1 MTYFVITAYT
11 IGEELWL
18 TLLPTFDLH
27 TQIVKIKPNT
37 QEAADL
43 VAVTGLSW
51 QQLTQT
57 PALLEKETI
66 YMRIQ
71 EDD

>member
-1 MTYFVITAYT
+1 MTYVVITAYT

-37 QEAADL
+37 QQAADL
-43 VAVTGLSW
+43 AAVTGLSW
-51 QQLTQT
+51 SQITQT
-57 PALLEKETI
+57 PALLEKQTI
-66 YMRIQ
+66 YIRI
-71 EDD
+71 EE

>member
-37 QEAADL
+37 QQASYL

-51 QQLTQT
+51 SQITQT
-57 PALLEKETI
+57 PALLEKLHI
-66 YMRIQ
+66 YMRI
-71 EDD
+71 EE